1 MARVLITGGAG
12 FIGYHLGKALVEDG
26 YEVTLCDNLFR
37 GKMDGDLAALC
48 QRTNVHFLSCD
59 LTEPKSTE
67 TLGDGYDYVY
77 HLAGV
82 NGTRYFYEMPHVVLR
97 VNVLALVNVLDW
109 FVQARCGKIL
119 FASSS
124 EVYAGTA
131 RLFGVTIPTPE
142 DVPLVVDDIRNP
154 RVSYAGS
161 KMIGELLVLNY
172 ARAYG
177 FPYAIVR
184 YHNIYGPRM
193 GHEHVI
199 PEFCKRILE
208 RENPFRIQGGSETR
222 AFCYVEDAVRATT
235 LVMDSPECDQQVIH
249 VGNPREEVAIVD
261 LARRM
266 FGLFDHHP
274 ELEVL
279 PVPEGSVKRR
289 CPDIGKLETLTG
301 YRPSVALDVGLKETF
316 AWYRSEAGKSRARSP
331 RLARS

>member
-1 MARVLITGGAG
+1 LARVLITGGAG
-12 FIGYHLGKALVEDG
+12 FIGYHLGKALVDDE
-26 YEVTLCDNLFR
+26 YEVTLCDDLSR

-48 QRTNVHFLSCD
+48 QRTNVHFLNCD
-59 LTEPKSTE
+59 LTAPRSTE
-67 TLGDGYDYVY
+67 QLGVGYDYVY
-77 HLAGV
+77 HLAAV

-97 VNVLALVNVLDW
+97 VNVLALTNVLDW
-109 FVQARCGKIL
+109 FVQAGCGKML

-131 RLFGVTIPTPE
+131 RAFGVAIPTPE

-154 RVSYAGS
+154 RLSYAGS

-177 FPYAIVR
+177 FPYTIVR

-199 PEFCKRILE
+199 PDFCTRILE

-222 AFCYVEDAVRATT
+222 AFCYVQDAVRATK
-235 LVMDSPECDQQVIH
+235 LVMGSRQCDQQVIH
-249 VGNPREEVAIVD
+249 VGNPREEIAIVD

-266 FGLFDHHP
+266 FDIFDHHP

-279 PVPEGSVKRR
+279 PVPTGSVSRR
-289 CPDIGKLETLTG
+289 CPDIAKLEALTG
-301 YRPSVALDVGLKETF
+301 YHPNVLLEEGLRRTF
-316 AWYRSEAGKSRARSP
+316 AWYQSDAAKSKAGSP
-331 RLARS
+331 LLAS